1 MTQPALD
8 NAQQQDTKTRIIESA
23 RDIYL
28 AEGLQALSMR
38 KVAKHA
44 GLSTMAAYRHFE
56 NKDDLISH
64 VIMEGF
70 RIFQSYFYKA
80 LEGETALERLQLSSD
95 SYYLFA
101 TENPKY
107 YEVMFMSVAHIT
119 ERPPSEQAKNLIRAS
134 VQFLYD
140 RIAECIREGYL
151 DGPVAKRQVLHLWS
165 HSHGL
170 ISLYLSG
177 HIDGLSSF
185 RDFYRESMGIMLRGM
200 GLKAIPDKSD

>member
-1 MTQPALD
+1 MSTTPTAS
-8 NAQQQDTKTRIIESA
+8 NNQQNTKTRIIESA

-28 AEGLQALSMR
+28 AEGLQSLSMR
-38 KVAKHA
+38 KVAKQA
-44 GLSTMAAYRHFE
+44 GLSTMATYRHFE

-70 RIFQSYFYKA
+70 RIFQTYFYKA
-80 LEGETALERLQLSSD
+80 LEGKTAAERLVLSAD

-101 TENPKY
+101 VENPKY
-107 YEVMFMSVAHIT
+107 YEVMFMSVAHVT
-119 ERPPSEQAKNLIRAS
+119 EVPPSEQAQDLVRAS

-140 RIAECIREGYL
+140 RIAECVDAGLI
-151 DGPVAKRQVLHLWS
+151 DGPASKRQVLHLWS

-177 HIDGLSSF
+177 HIDGQTPFKKL
-185 RDFYRESMGIMLRGM
+185 YQESMAIMLKGM
-200 GLKAIPDKSD
+200 GFKKEKLS

>member
-1 MTQPALD
+1 MTNNTAHII
-8 NAQQQDTKTRIIESA
+8 NQQDTKGRIIESA

-28 AEGLQALSMR
+28 SEGLPSLSMR

-44 GLSTMAAYRHFE
+44 GLSTMAAYRHFD

-70 RIFQSYFYKA
+70 KIFQHYFYKA
-80 LEGETALERLQLSSD
+80 LEGNTPAERLKLSSE

-101 TENPKY
+101 MENPKY

-119 ERPPSEQAKNLIRAS
+119 DTPTNAQVQSLVQAS

-140 RIAECIREGYL
+140 RIAECAQAGLL
-151 DGPVAKRQVLHLWS
+151 DGPVSKRQVLHLWA

-177 HIDGLSSF
+177 HIDGHTSF
-185 RDFYRESMGIMLRGM
+185 KNLYQESMAMMLKGM
-200 GLKAIPDKSD
+200 GFTHSALT

>member
-1 MTQPALD
+1 MNNTQPSHPQ
-8 NAQQQDTKTRIIESA
+8 NTKTRIIESA

-28 AEGLQALSMR
+28 SEGLNSLSMR
-38 KVAKHA
+38 KVAKLA

-80 LEGETALERLQLSSD
+80 LEGKTPAERLILSAE

-101 TENPKY
+101 VENPKY
-107 YEVMFMSVAHIT
+107 YEVMFMSVAHVT
-119 ERPPSEQAKNLIRAS
+119 DVPPSEQAEDLVRAS

-140 RIAECIREGYL
+140 RIAECADAGLI
-151 DGPVAKRQVLHLWS
+151 DGPVSKRHVLHLWA

-177 HIDGLSSF
+177 HIDGQTSF
-185 RDFYRESMGIMLRGM
+185 KTLYQESMTIMFKGM
-200 GLKAIPDKSD
+200 GFKKERLS

>member
-1 MTQPALD
+1 MPA
-8 NAQQQDTKTRIIESA
+8 AQHTNHLTDTKTRIIESA

-28 AEGLQALSMR
+28 AEGLHALSMR
-38 KVAKHA
+38 KVAKVA

-70 RIFQSYFYKA
+70 RIFQSYFYRA
-80 LEGETALERLQLSSD
+80 LEGKTPAERLLLSAE
-95 SYYLFA
+95 SYLEFA
-101 TENPKY
+101 LENPKY

-119 ERPPSEQAKNLIRAS
+119 QAAPSDKAKDLIRAA

-140 RIAECIREGYL
+140 RINECADAGVL
-151 DGPVAKRQVLHLWS
+151 DGPPSRRKVLHLWS

-177 HIDGLSSF
+177 HIDSHTPFEEL
-185 RDFYRESMGIMLRGM
+185 YRESMAIMFKGM
-200 GLKAIPDKSD
+200 GFKEPLN

>member
-1 MTQPALD
+1 M
-8 NAQQQDTKTRIIESA
+8 NIGNQQDTKTRIIESA

-28 AEGLQALSMR
+28 AEGLNALSMR
-38 KVAKHA
+38 KVAKQA
-44 GLSTMAAYRHFE
+44 GMSTMAAYRHFE

-70 RIFQSYFYKA
+70 KIFQTYFYKA
-80 LEGETALERLQLSSD
+80 LEGRTPAERLILSSD

-101 TENPKY
+101 VENPKY
-107 YEVMFMSVAHIT
+107 YEVMFMSVSHVT
-119 ERPPSEQAKNLIRAS
+119 DVPPSEQAQDLVRAS

-140 RIAECIREGYL
+140 RIAECVEAGLL
-151 DGPVAKRQVLHLWS
+151 DGPATKRQVLHLWS

-177 HIDGLSSF
+177 HIDGHTPFKEL
-185 RDFYRESMGIMLRGM
+185 YQESMSLMLK
-200 GLKAIPDKSD
+200 GLGFRKEKLS

>member
-1 MTQPALD
+1 MSPATVSAP
-8 NAQQQDTKTRIIESA
+8 NQQNTKTRIIESA

-28 AEGLQALSMR
+28 SEGLQSLSMR
-38 KVAKHA
+38 KVAKQA
-44 GLSTMAAYRHFE
+44 GLSTMATYRHFE

-80 LEGETALERLQLSSD
+80 LEGKTPAERLILSAD

-107 YEVMFMSVAHIT
+107 YEVMFMSVSHVTAT
-119 ERPPSEQAKNLIRAS
+119 APSEQAQDLIRAS
-134 VQFLYD
+134 IQFLYD
-140 RIAECIREGYL
+140 RVAECVDAGLL
-151 DGPVAKRQVLHLWS
+151 DGPASKRQVLHLWS

-177 HIDGLSSF
+177 HIDGNTPFKTL
-185 RDFYRESMGIMLRGM
+185 YQESMAVMM
-200 GLKAIPDKSD
+200 KGLGFKKEKLS